1 MNVKY
6 VTPRAVTE
14 KGKDTITPDD
24 LISFQWQ
31 IACGMV
37 RFFRAKVSFHLRM
50 YFNHNLFTI
59 YSTIRDYQCTSFCF
73 SVVAVFFLSL
83 LKKVLLEILQNA
95 QRTPVPESLFIKVV
109 GLILQV
115 Y

>member
-1 MNVKY
+1 MASTVDIDEELNVKY

-37 RFFRAKVSFHLRM
+37 RFFQAKVSFHLRM
-50 YFNHNLFTI
+50 YFNHNFFTI
-59 YSTIRDYQCTSFCF
+59 YSTIRDDQCTSFCF
-73 SVVAVFFLSL
+73 SVVAVCLFYFLF
-83 LKKVLLEILQNA
+83 V
-95 QRTPVPESLFIKVV
+95 PVE
-109 GLILQV
+109 
-115 Y
+115 